1 MKYLLLLSLLFSC
14 SPEQASRIGYNLGQG
29 LVGSINK
36 NQYIEENGRK
46 YYKTLNCRDYGYLDG
61 NYEPI
66 EVFECI
72 TIKEAHY
79 VAFEAGAS
87 IIYIILL

>member
-1 MKYLLLLSLLFSC
+1 MKYLFFLFILISC
-14 SPEQASRIGYNLGQG
+14 SAEQASRIGYNLGQG
-29 LVGSINK
+29 LVGSLNQNK
-36 NQYIEENGRK
+36 YIEEDGRR
-46 YYKTLNCRDYGYLDG
+46 YYNTLNCRDYGYVDG

-72 TIKEAHY
+72 TIGEAHY
-79 VAFEAGAS
+79 VAFETGAS